1 MLFWL
6 EEVLCS
12 VGCAAAHMAHWRLSL
27 RATKHRAPAK
37 EQQDVLHEDAWQG
50 EWLNDP
56 KRLTA

>member
-1 MLFWL
+1 
-6 EEVLCS
+6 
-12 VGCAAAHMAHWRLSL
+12 MAHWRLSL